1 MGREQM
7 VRALVWIRRG
17 LLLEIGLVIVI
28 VGIQGG
34 FHWAGR
40 AADQMDTEFTALFEK
55 CDQCWQT
62 REAQPGEIPTFVTK
76 EEGVERRWKKV
87 LVDREE
93 YERLRTRLD
102 QLEWRLR
109 WVRELVA
116 FQLLLLLVYPVFRI
130 LATWW
135 VTSLSLSDRSEEIW
149 RWVTRL
155 AAIAT
160 ALAMWKMLSQAAHQP
175 ALRVALHSGW
185 AQLAAILTA
194 SGTLRYLTSVAVAV
208 RDRDYLVRNH
218 WMVRMVQVGA
228 VFVLGQL
235 LLPREVAAAMADW
248 LNLGGVVVFL
258 LAAGGYLWQLWHLRA
273 SLKGFVGE

>member
-1 MGREQM
+1 MR
-7 VRALVWIRRG
+7 RALVWIRRG
-17 LLLEIGLVIVI
+17 LLLEIVLAIVI
-28 VGIQGG
+28 LGIWGG

-40 AADQMDTEFTALFEK
+40 AADQMETEFTTVFEQLDK
-55 CDQCWQT
+55 CWQT
-62 REAQPGEIPTFVTK
+62 REAEPGEIPSFVTR
-76 EEGVERRWKKV
+76 EEAVERRWKKV
-87 LVDREE
+87 LIDRDD
-93 YERLRTRLD
+93 YQRLRTRLD

-116 FQLLLLLVYPVFRI
+116 LQLLLLLVYPVFRI
-130 LATWW
+130 FATWW

-160 ALAMWKMLSQAAHQP
+160 ALAMWKMLSQAAHHP
-175 ALRVALHSGW
+175 ALRVGLSSVW
-185 AQLAAILTA
+185 AQLAGILTA

-228 VFVLGQL
+228 VFLLGQL
-235 LLPREVAAAMADW
+235 LLPRGVAAAMADW
-248 LNLGGVVVFL
+248 LNLGGL
-258 LAAGGYLWQLWHLRA
+258 LMVPLAGGGYLWQLWHLRA